1 MNQLFKLNIHMHT
14 QLINAIACIKIS
26 STDDIENDNTLSQE
40 QRPVVT
46 DLGHGLC
53 AVYLID
59 EGNHF
64 SYVQNHHLADI
75 KAEPTGLHEIALINL
90 SKLAQ
95 EKLRIVQEG
104 AVHGLLLDG
113 QFEASLMLLDDLW
126 DDTLAHYTPN
136 GAIVAIPTRDV
147 LAFCDAKSLPGIL
160 ELNQLVKRTI
170 PKAKHALTAKLYYRQ
185 NGQWLPLD

>member
-1 MNQLFKLNIHMHT
+1 MHT

-26 STDDIENDNTLSQE
+26 STVDIENDSTLPQE

-46 DLGHGLC
+46 NLGRGLYT
-53 AVYLID
+53 VYLVD
-59 EGNHF
+59 EGDHF
-64 SYVQNHHLADI
+64 SYAQNHHLADI
-75 KAEPTGLHEIALINL
+75 KAEPVGLHEIALINL

-104 AVHGLLLDG
+104 EVHGLLLDG

-126 DDTLAHYTPN
+126 DDTLAQFTPN

-147 LAFCDAKSLPGIL
+147 LAFCAINWGQNPIKYAKF
-160 ELNQLVKRTI
+160 V
-170 PKAKHALTAKLYYRQ
+170 
-185 NGQWLPLD
+185 